1 MRRLNPVLVPLLGLT
16 AVTLLVSTTAHGQ
29 ALWTDFRTS
38 ALQPGDQIT
47 VRVENPHGSGLE
59 NTVLFA
65 AGTIEEAPLAG
76 ILDGPSTL
84 TALVPGPVDERR
96 YYGFRLVEGAER
108 DLLPVRLADG
118 VAVTPGLLSLV
129 ATDPIG
135 DEVFGRPHLDLVEC
149 RVTFSS
155 THLHA
160 ALRNASGGFP
170 VSQSLTFFSYLFGL
184 SDPAEPDPETVWAL
198 LHTVTAA
205 GIIEPGLYR
214 VEGTGTDDLVPIG
227 AISVQEFPAE
237 NTLILSC
244 LLDDLLGDPPFAAW
258 YDPDDPQVGV
268 GAFTQRI
275 TILGGPQEADRIE
288 GGRVHLRA
296 LSRDPGPNTL
306 PQLSDLI
313 ITPPGPDAV
322 AEVVYLDADG
332 HCPVLAELVVTGAD
346 GLQTS
351 YPLLPQSLDYGGTVL
366 YRSETGIPTLVA
378 GNWTGVEAR
387 FSDDAVT
394 VVSESLTVTAVADD
408 RAGVAAQLRLDGAPN
423 PFTGQTVFG
432 FRLPADGP
440 VRLSVHDLKGRT
452 VTVLIDGRRPAGH
465 HAAAWDGHDD
475 HGRRQPAGVYV
486 YRLQTRHGA
495 LVKRITL
502 VR

>member
-1 MRRLNPVLVPLLGLT
+1 MRRLLLTIVPSAGLAALMILAAT
-16 AVTLLVSTTAHGQ
+16 AAHGQ
-29 ALWTDFRTS
+29 TLWTDFRTS

-47 VRVENPHGSGLE
+47 VRIENPQGPGFV

-65 AGTIEEAPLAG
+65 AGTIEEAPLAA
-76 ILDGPSTL
+76 IVDGPSTVS
-84 TALVPGPVDERR
+84 ALVPGPVDQRR
-96 YYGFRLVEGAER
+96 YYGFRLVAGAER

-129 ATDPIG
+129 ATDPVG

-149 RVTFSS
+149 RVSFTS

-184 SDPAEPDPETVWAL
+184 SDPADPDPEVVWAL

-227 AISVQEFPAE
+227 TISVQEFPAQ
-237 NTLILSC
+237 NTLVLSC
-244 LLDDLLGDPPFAAW
+244 LLADLLGDPPFAAW
-258 YDPDDPQVGV
+258 FAPDDPRVGV

-306 PQLSDLI
+306 PQLSDL
-313 ITPPGPDAV
+313 TVAPPGPGAV
-322 AEVVYLDADG
+322 AEVVYVDADG
-332 HCPVLAELVVTGAD
+332 HCPVLAELVVTGPGGQAA
-346 GLQTS
+346 S
-351 YPLLPQSLDYGGTVL
+351 YPLLPQTLDYGGAVL
-366 YRSETGIPTLVA
+366 YRSVTGIPALVA
-378 GNWTGVEAR
+378 GDWTEVEAR

-394 VVSESLTVTAVADD
+394 VVTESLAVTGIADGG
-408 RAGVAAQLRLDGAPN
+408 AGVAAQLRLDAAPN
-423 PFTGQTVFG
+423 PFTGQTVFN
-432 FRLPADGP
+432 FRLPASGA

-452 VTVLIDGRRPAGH
+452 VAVLIDGERPAGH
-465 HAAAWDGHDD
+465 HAAIWDGRDQRS
-475 HGRRQPAGVYV
+475 RRQPAGVYV
-486 YRLQTRHGA
+486 YRLQTPQGA
-495 LVKRITL
+495 LVQRVTL